1 MPEPSSCIPK
11 PPFIELDPNGQ
22 PAILNYNLPQSTCFE
37 LKNYLKLKIE
47 DKCFLPI
54 TFNPPRDNFWD
65 VTANLSSADIYQK
78 LNDDILG
85 VSDSG
90 IVANNFYLQTEPLV
104 QNISASKSDS
114 EMGQGMQKK
123 VSERNVLKEDTQSLL
138 VDVKVSEVVNQVVKG
153 RRPFLRRNLWGK
165 PQLYFATRPVK
176 PEPTIAIVLHNQVC
190 SYLGNY
196 GAGKTLKSF
205 SLLPGEKTTISIR
218 TYKFME
224 EFKRRAENVLD
235 SFTETSSHEL
245 QKYVEEWEN
254 KNNIINSLSLSL
266 ALNGGLDIGVLGNL
280 GSVGLNF
287 GASFSGSFNGNI
299 GTQMGTFNSAFDTHV
314 TQSTNSRD
322 IEVNTEVS
330 SKQITENEETVVRQV
345 ENINHS
351 RVLNFIFRQ
360 LVQEYFTITYLNDVS
375 IVYSNGYPESKIV
388 VKLADIDSLLTQ
400 VLDPACV
407 EDVRKGITKLLCS
420 IQDYQGTVTPFIE
433 CTEETIQDCCGED
446 PPYVNKYLR
455 KKFGLSQTYNGV
467 TVPGIIMNVKNRI
480 IRTDAVIAEAL
491 LGQGEALDCYN
502 MHLQDEAVKKTQLDN
517 TALQQQI
524 DIINAINNDQKKAE
538 LYKKVFGPCCDV
550 AQSGGCCN
558 CNEPTP
564 PVTP

>member
-1 MPEPSSCIPK
+1 MAEPSFCIPK
-11 PPFIELDPNGQ
+11 PPFIELDPNGK

-37 LKNYLKLKIE
+37 LKNYLKLRID

-54 TFNPPRDNFWD
+54 TFTPPRDNFWEL
-65 VTANLSSADIYQK
+65 TANLSTADIYQK

-104 QNISASKSDS
+104 QNISSDKDL
-114 EMGQGMQKK
+114 GGAMQEKK
-123 VSERNVLKEDTQSLL
+123 LTERKVLKEDTQSLL

-165 PQLYFATRPVK
+165 PQLYFASRPIK
-176 PEPTIAIVLHNQVC
+176 PQPTIAIVLHNEVC

-235 SFTETSSHEL
+235 SFTETSTHEL
-245 QKYVEEWEN
+245 QKYIEEWEN

-266 ALNGGLDIGVLGNL
+266 ALSGGLDIGVLGNL

-287 GASFSGSFNGNI
+287 GASFQGSFNGNI

-330 SKQITENEETVVRQV
+330 STQISENEESVVRQV

-400 VLDPACV
+400 VINPACI

-420 IQDYQGTVTPFIE
+420 VQDYQGTITPFIE
-433 CTEETIQDCCGED
+433 CIEETIQDCCGGD
-446 PPYVNKYLR
+446 PPYVNKYIR

-480 IRTDAVIAEAL
+480 IRTDAVIVEAL

-524 DIINAINNDQKKAE
+524 DIINSITPPQKKAE
-538 LYKKVFGPCCDV
+538 LYKKVFGACCDV

-558 CNEPTP
+558 CNETTP